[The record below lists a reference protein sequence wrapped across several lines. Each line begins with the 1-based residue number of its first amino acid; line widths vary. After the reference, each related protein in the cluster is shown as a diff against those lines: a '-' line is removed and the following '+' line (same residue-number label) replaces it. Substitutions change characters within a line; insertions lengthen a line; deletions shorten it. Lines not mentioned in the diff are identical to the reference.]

1 MTEEQIK
8 KVEKAIH
15 AGAKDT
21 DAICKATG
29 LSRVE
34 VHACILALKNQGRL

>member
-1 MTEEQIK
+1 MTEEQVK
-8 KVEKAIH
+8 KVEEAIH

-29 LSRVE
+29 MSRIE
-34 VHACILALKNQGRL
+34 VHACILILKNQGRL